1 MGYTKQTGIFCRQ
14 FWRKTYILDCLFYI
28 IVQVVL
34 LSFRSKLLKV
44 AIERGF
50 PSLIDAHIIR
60 FKIETTQLL
69 RFLVPVWSCLLQ
81 VAFFNADKNF
91 IKSKEHG
98 SGNTAL
104 HMACRHG
111 HFVSIG
117 KIISRHLYLNFL
129 RRPKKT
135 EKEKEITK
143 LLRLSVWEN
152 YKCLRRP
159 CGTFFRHREFHF
171 SSRLSLYY
179 ILLVESSFPSWQF
192 IFAILGNAF
201 KLYAFI
207 LSQRQS

>member
-98 SGNTAL
+98 SGNTAI

-117 KIISRHLYLNFL
+117 EIISRHLYLNFL
-129 RRPKKT
+129 RRPKKKHKIKR
-135 EKEKEITK
+135 KETAPKITK
-143 LLRLSVWEN
+143 LLRLLVWEN

-159 CGTFFRHREFHF
+159 SGTISREFHF
-171 SSRLSLYY
+171 ANRLSLYY
-179 ILLVESSFPSWQF
+179 ILRVESSFPFWQF
-192 IFAILGNAF
+192 ILTILRNAF

-207 LSQRQS
+207 